1 MVKHFGRWLNEIKQK
16 EHFAEEFYRKVYD
29 KVDFVEMI
37 SVEEV

>member
-1 MVKHFGRWLNEIKQK
+1 MRLNKKHNIPFLS
-16 EHFAEEFYRKVYD
+16 VCD